1 MESPIQNNFYN
12 NMQEQDVSAL
22 APDACD
28 GTVSGYELLANA
40 VAAHDPFGI
49 QGIDFQEIRSLGPDG
64 DAHHLFKMAFQGHTF
79 GFGCTP
85 GRLDILDVPVDSLFN
100 FIRANLLP
108 RIMDESTADVQL
120 MLGFKDLPHPIVHET
135 EPVAARM
142 SLQQLQELAALANNT
157 DEPPRFELQ
166 VRESLPCQLTR
177 LQAEDLAQS
186 ESDSWCSS
194 EYSDESSLTFST
206 PRELTPEDPELEPEF
221 EPAELGVPVVL
232 FAPERRVTR
241 SMTRAQYPEP
251 DPVPT
256 AYSRPKRIIRR
267 VILDYDDIIKHD
279 RYRERTSRL

>member
-166 VRESLPCQLTR
+166 
-177 LQAEDLAQS
+177 
-186 ESDSWCSS
+186 
-194 EYSDESSLTFST
+194 
-206 PRELTPEDPELEPEF
+206 LTPEDPELEPEF